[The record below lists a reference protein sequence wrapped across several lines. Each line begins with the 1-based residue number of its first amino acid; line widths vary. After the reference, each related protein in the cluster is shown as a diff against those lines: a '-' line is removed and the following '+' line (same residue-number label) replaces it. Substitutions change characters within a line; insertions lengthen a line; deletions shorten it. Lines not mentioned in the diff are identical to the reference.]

1 MFLADPE
8 GRCSEWTHTREGTRT
23 KNAPLPSYRDRA
35 EIPPAIR
42 HQLFYYRPRPSRA
55 HNLTISTTTASIL
68 AILGGVFL
76 LMMAALGHSFG
87 RHGASSGIAF
97 ILVGLFRI
105 GKSFFGAS
113 D

>member
-1 MFLADPE
+1 MDAHPGGNPDKKRASSIISRPGGNPSCNPPPTLLRSTEAIE
-8 GRCSEWTHTREGTRT
+8 G
-23 KNAPLPSYRDRA
+23 
-35 EIPPAIR
+35 
-42 HQLFYYRPRPSRA
+42 
-55 HNLTISTTTASIL
+55 TISTTTASIL

-76 LMMAALGHSFG
+76 LVMAALGHSFG